1 MMKKRRVIF
10 FIRATAGL
18 IIMLAGAVAILAS
31 TVDKSVYYLLLGC
44 IALRAGA
51 KGAIRAADNYLPLNV
66 TFEGK
71 DE

>member
-1 MMKKRRVIF
+1 MKKHRVMF
-10 FIRATAGL
+10 FVQMAASVIT
-18 IIMLAGAVAILAS
+18 MLAGAVAILAS